1 MGKAIIITIILMSF
15 IQSQSDKL
23 LFIGDSMTTYTGGWQ
38 HQLSKRLGSQYTN
51 LAVSGRR
58 TLWMKQTLETHLKAN
73 SKYNT
78 CFIYGGINDGFAY
91 VSIQSALQ
99 NVQAMVDLCNKYG
112 IKPVVI
118 IGYRPDVVMVNTRPA
133 YPKLA
138 LHRERYIRIQTLFQT
153 QLKGCQI
160 IPMEETIIRAD
171 TDDGVHFKASGHRK
185 LSDWVYQ
192 NYLK

>member
-1 MGKAIIITIILMSF
+1 MKTILITMMFVLF
-15 IQSQSDKL
+15 TQTKSDKL

-51 LAVSGRR
+51 LSVSGRR
-58 TLWMKQTLETHLKAN
+58 TLWMRQTLETHLKTN
-73 SKYNT
+73 SNYKT

-91 VSIQSALQ
+91 VSVESALQ
-99 NVQAMVDLCNKYG
+99 NVQTMVDLCNQYG

-138 LHRERYIRIQTLFQT
+138 LHRERYMKIQEMFRTR
-153 QLKGCQI
+153 LKGCQI
-160 IPMEETIIRAD
+160 IPMEETITRAD

-185 LSDWVYQ
+185 LSEWVYK